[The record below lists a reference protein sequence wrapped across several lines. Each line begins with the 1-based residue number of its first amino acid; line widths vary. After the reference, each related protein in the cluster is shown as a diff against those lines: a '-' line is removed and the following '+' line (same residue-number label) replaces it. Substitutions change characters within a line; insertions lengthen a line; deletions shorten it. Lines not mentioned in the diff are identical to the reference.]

1 MTSKEIILTKRFSE
15 EKALVLR
22 LISLLDE
29 ELESVSKGDA
39 SKLEESMPQKQ
50 KLINKII
57 ANRDYMVL
65 PDKEPSRRDA
75 LKIRTLQQ
83 ELIGLW
89 RKATGLNELSKGLVK
104 KRLSEIDE
112 QLKPFFT
119 RPTTGYDKS
128 GKRSTGSPNIIKGGV

>member
-1 MTSKEIILTKRFSE
+1 MTSKKIIITKRLSE
-15 EKALVLR
+15 EKGLVLR
-22 LISLLDE
+22 LISLLEE
-29 ELESVSKGDA
+29 ELEFVSNGEA

-57 ANRDYMVL
+57 ANRDCIVL
-65 PDKEPSRRDA
+65 PDKGPSREDA
-75 LKIRTLQQ
+75 FKIRTLQQ

-89 RKATGLNELSKGLVK
+89 KRATGLNELSKGLVRR
-104 KRLSEIDE
+104 RLSEIDE

-128 GKRSTGSPNIIKGGV
+128 GKRSNGSPNIIKGGV